1 MKLKAA
7 ALALVGVLAAGSL
20 GACSSGADQAEPADK
35 LIIGA
40 LGSTGDTLDPLT
52 TQGFADY
59 IGIEH
64 LYRSIARL
72 SDGEVELDLAESVE
86 PNDDATEWTITLK
99 DGQTFSDGSPI
110 TARDVAASLRLL
122 ADPDKSMNYAQFFS
136 DIDAAAISEVDQRT
150 VTVPLKRPRADF
162 LSTALAFASY
172 VVKDGATDWQ
182 QPVASGEYTLAEY
195 SAGERLVLRARED
208 LGEDTPSIREL
219 EVRVIND
226 PQARLNA
233 LQSGEIDVA
242 TRVDPV
248 MAQTVADDDSLTVS
262 SSGPAGSQVLG
273 FEMNVTQKPFDNPKV
288 REAMRIG
295 IDRAELVDTILYGEG
310 EVGND
315 LVGKGLPGYAELPQ
329 RPYDPDKARALFAE
343 AGVTELTI
351 RAADTTPGLVDA
363 SELVAEQLG
372 ELGVEVT
379 VDRTDPAAFYAD
391 FDTLLNTPLQ
401 TTYYINRDAA
411 AFIGAFTG
419 SFGYFNISGYN
430 PPGYDDKVHAAQGT
444 VDDAARTKAFDELQ
458 QMQYDDGG
466 MILWGYQTVLNLQVS
481 GLDGVAIHQGVPD
494 FSAATLQE

>member
-7 ALALVGVLAAGSL
+7 ALALVGVMAAGTL
-20 GACSSGADQAEPADK
+20 GACATDGEDSAERDT
-35 LIIGA
+35 LVIGA
-40 LGSTGDTLDPLT
+40 LGSTGDSLDPLN

-72 SDGEVELDLAESVE
+72 SEGEVELDLAESVE
-86 PNDDATEWTITLK
+86 PNEDATEWTITLR

-110 TARDVAASLRLL
+110 TAADVAASLRLL
-122 ADPDKSMNYAQFFS
+122 ADPEKSMNYAQFFS
-136 DIDAAAISEVDQRT
+136 DVDAAAITVVDQHT
-150 VTVPLKRPRADF
+150 VTVPLQRPRADF
-162 LSTALAFASY
+162 LSTVLAFASY
-172 VVKDGATDWQ
+172 VLKEGATDWQ

-195 SAGERLVLRARED
+195 TPGERLVLRARED
-208 LGEDTPSIREL
+208 LGEEAPELNEL

-233 LQSGEIDVA
+233 LQAGEIDVA

-248 MAQTVADDDSLTVS
+248 MAQSVADDDSLAVD
-262 SSGPAGSQVLG
+262 SSGPAASQVLG
-273 FEMNVTQKPFDNPKV
+273 FEMNVTQAPFDDPKV

-295 IDRAELVDTILYGEG
+295 IDRQEMVDTILYGEG

-315 LVGKGLPGYAELPQ
+315 LVGLGLPGYAEPPQ
-329 RPYDPDKARALFAE
+329 RPHDPDKARELFAE

-363 SELVAEQLG
+363 SELLAEQLG
-372 ELGVEVT
+372 KLGVEVT

-401 TTYYINRDAA
+401 TSYYINRDAA

-430 PPGYDDKVHAAQGT
+430 PPGYDDKVRAAQGT
-444 VDDAARTKAFDELQ
+444 VDEDERTEAFAELQ
-458 QMQYDDGG
+458 RMQYEDGG
-466 MILWGYQTVLNLQVS
+466 MILWGYQPVLNLQVA
-481 GLDGVAIHQGVPD
+481 GLEGVAIHQGVPN
-494 FSAATLQE
+494 FAEASLQG